1 MPKKAI
7 FTTLFL
13 GWVLVI
19 TGLSLFDFS
28 PDNKGIE
35 IPYLDKLVHFT
46 FYFVFVVL
54 GGMVLKYQKM
64 NTKPLRNLIFLIA
77 LAIFYGLVMEGL
89 QSLLPVDRT
98 AEIWDVL
105 ANTIG
110 AIMGGTLIKTHLS
123 RSHASK

>member
-28 PDNKGIE
+28 TDNKGIE

-123 RSHASK
+123 RSHALK